1 MSEKFT
7 VKAQSSLSSAVEIAR
22 EMGHS
27 YVGSEHLLLGIL
39 SVSDC
44 VAARIMS
51 KSGVISAHVRR
62 EVENISGLGTYGYI
76 TSKDMTPGC
85 KRIIEQASIEYEAR
99 GQRYIGT
106 EHILYAI
113 LYDKSCVAYKILEIL
128 CIDIGEIK
136 STLEGYFST
145 LPDKNAQE
153 VSDPLSKDKKS
164 SKMLS
169 AYGRDMTREATEGKF
184 DRITGRDEESLRIIQ
199 ILSRRTKNNPC
210 LIGEAGVGKTAI
222 VEGIAQR
229 ISDGD
234 IPDNLRGYRL
244 YSIDIGSMIAGAKY
258 RGEFEERFKGL
269 ISEVRKNT
277 NVILFIDEIH
287 TIVGAGAAE
296 GALDAAN
303 IIKPILARG
312 ELKII
317 GATTVS
323 EYKRH
328 IEKDSALERR
338 FQPVYVSEP
347 SVESAIEIIE
357 GIIPRY
363 ESHHGV
369 KIPRET
375 VIAAVNLS
383 KRYISNRYLP
393 DKAID
398 LLDESA
404 SRIKILDNIH
414 ERRSLKDHFADLDNE
429 KNQALIEG
437 DLERVSALR
446 EEEGIPKQ
454 SSNTEIILTRE
465 DIARTL
471 SMWTGISLSHILSS
485 EKEKLYSL
493 SKKLNKSI
501 IGQEDAV
508 SRVSRTLLRSRS
520 GIRDTTKPIASFL
533 FAGPTG
539 VGKTQLCKELSF
551 ELFGDYE
558 SIIRLDMSEYMER
571 HSVSKLIG
579 SPPGYI
585 GYDDSGYLTEKV
597 RRKPYSIVLFDEIEK
612 AHSDI
617 YNLLL
622 QILDEGT
629 LKDSHGISVD
639 FKNTIIIMTSNVG
652 GNDTGAVTVGFG
664 SRLAEDKNNRADNVR
679 DKIKRHF
686 PSEFLN
692 RIDGIIVFDALDD
705 ESIRKITVK
714 MLDES
719 CDKISNGGINI
730 KYSDDV
736 IDHLINAKRNKEYGA
751 REIRRVVTTLF
762 EDEYIDGFYNNKF
775 IAGDTVFA
783 YVDNGKIVFEKI

>member
-1 MSEKFT
+1 MSERFT

-51 KSGVISAHVRR
+51 KSGVISAHVKR

-85 KRIIEQASIEYEAR
+85 KRIIERASLEYEVR
-99 GQRYIGT
+99 GQKYIGT

-128 CIDIGEIK
+128 CIDIGEMK
-136 STLEGYFST
+136 SNLEGYFST
-145 LPDKNAQE
+145 LPNKNINEAN
-153 VSDPLSKDKKS
+153 DTLSKDKKS
-164 SKMLS
+164 TKMLL
-169 AYGRDMTREATEGKF
+169 AYGRDMTQEATQGRY
-184 DRITGRDEESLRIIQ
+184 DRVTGRDEESLRIIQ

-234 IPDNLRGYRL
+234 VPENLRSCRL

-269 ISEVRKNT
+269 ISEVRKSV

-347 SVESAIEIIE
+347 SVETAVEIIE

-363 ESHHGV
+363 EAHHGV

-404 SRIKILDNIH
+404 SRLRMLDNIK
-414 ERRSLKDHFADLDNE
+414 EKQSLRDSFGDLDNE
-429 KNQALIEG
+429 KDQALLEG
-437 DLERVSALR
+437 DLKRVSELR
-446 EEEGIPKQ
+446 EEGIPKQ
-454 SSNTEIILTRE
+454 SSNTEMILTRE
-465 DIARTL
+465 DIAKTL

-493 SKKLNKSI
+493 SRKLSERI
-501 IGQEDAV
+501 IGQRDAI
-508 SRVSRTLLRSRS
+508 SRVSRALLRSRS
-520 GIRDTTKPIASFL
+520 GIGDTTKPIASFL

-539 VGKTQLCKELSF
+539 VGKTQLCKELAL
-551 ELFGDYE
+551 ELFGEYE

-579 SPPGYI
+579 SPPGYV
-585 GYDDSGYLTEKV
+585 GYEDSGYLTERV
-597 RRKPYSIVLFDEIEK
+597 RRRPHSIVLFDEIEK

-622 QILDEGT
+622 QILDEGA

-639 FKNTIIIMTSNVG
+639 FKNTIIVMTSNVG
-652 GNDTGAVTVGFG
+652 GNDMGTATVGF
-664 SRLAEDKNNRADNVR
+664 SSSDQSKNNRAQKVR
-679 DKIKRHF
+679 EKIKHHF
-686 PSEFLN
+686 PTEFLN
-692 RIDGIIVFDALDD
+692 RIDGIIVFDPLD
-705 ESIRKITVK
+705 EASIREITVK
-714 MLDES
+714 MLNES
-719 CDKISNGGINI
+719 CEKISKSGINI
-730 KYSDDV
+730 EYSEDV
-736 IDHLINAKRNKEYGA
+736 ISYLVNAERSKEYGA
-751 REIRRVVTTLF
+751 REIKRVVTTLF
-762 EDEYIDGFYNNKF
+762 EDEYIDGLYNNNF
-775 IAGDTVFA
+775 IAGDRVLA
-783 YVDNGKIVFEKI
+783 RVDDGKIVFEKL